1 MYVVCGEMPDLEAGV
16 YHFSPGDFALRRLRA
31 GDHREA
37 LIRASGDEP
46 SVRAAP
52 VILVCTAITW
62 RSSWKYQARSYR
74 YHFWDSGMILANTLA
89 CAAAHHLP
97 TKIVMGFV
105 DDEVNHLLGIDGE
118 REMSLSLVPLG
129 RTGSPP
135 TPPPKEIPRLEFETV
150 PLSRKEVDYP
160 IIREMHAASKLRDAD
175 GVVAWRSSPLELPS
189 PKPEGKIFPLKSIEK
204 AVLPGETLE
213 SVIVRRASTRQ
224 FAQKPISFEQL
235 STMLDRATR
244 GIPTDFLGTSGAQL
258 NDLYLNVHAVEG
270 LPSGAYFFRRQDQA
284 LELLKQGDFRNNSAY
299 LCLEQPLGG
308 DSSATVFFLADL
320 NRVFERYGNRGYRAA
335 QMEAGIIG
343 GKLYLTAYALGQG
356 ATGLTFYDDD
366 VTAFFSP
373 HAAGQSAIFVTA
385 LGVPGRRPI
394 M

>member
-1 MYVVCGEMPDLEAGV
+1 
-16 YHFSPGDFALRRLRA
+16 
-31 GDHREA
+31 
-37 LIRASGDEP
+37 
-46 SVRAAP
+46 
-52 VILVCTAITW
+52 
-62 RSSWKYQARSYR
+62 
-74 YHFWDSGMILANTLA
+74 
-89 CAAAHHLP
+89 
-97 TKIVMGFV
+97 MGFV
-105 DDEVNHLLGIDGE
+105 DDEANHLLGVDGE

-189 PKPEGKIFPLKSIEK
+189 PRPEGKIFPLKSIEK

-284 LELLKQGDFRNNSAY
+284 LELLKEGDFRNNSAY

-373 HAAGQSAIFVTA
+373 HAADKSTIFVTA